1 MKMECSISFIIS
13 KIIPTFLNT
22 SIFLL
27 KGDEFMNYQRW
38 ITFPIKFM
46 TLEIA
51 YILSLANYS
60 VIKTSDSTCKIEK
73 ED

>member
-1 MKMECSISFIIS
+1 
-13 KIIPTFLNT
+13 
-22 SIFLL
+22 
-27 KGDEFMNYQRW
+27 MNYQRW